1 MKKINFILTIV
12 MTVMLIGFTTGC
24 GEDEDD
30 VDRIYRELTGTY
42 NLYKAEITYVGQ
54 PKLTLEP
61 PDVVGSMTIS
71 SDQRMTQKLQVL
83 GVSVSTSG
91 TFELHPDEGI
101 MLIDN
106 DTVDLISKATYT
118 WDGGILTT
126 TLDAGTYVETDF
138 WRKL

>member
-1 MKKINFILTIV
+1 MKKINLILTLVIV
-12 MTVMLIGFTTGC
+12 VMLNGFIAGC

-30 VDRIYRELTGTY
+30 DSRLYKELIGTY

-54 PKLTLEP
+54 PKLLLEP
-61 PDVVGSMTIS
+61 PDIVGSMTIS
-71 SDQRMTQKLQVL
+71 SDQRITQKLQVL
-83 GVSVSTSG
+83 GISVSVSG
-91 TFELHPDEGI
+91 TFEIRPYEGI

-106 DTVDLISKATYT
+106 KNSDLISKATYT

-126 TLDAGTYVETDF
+126 TLDVGTYIEKDF